1 MDSSKIG
8 EKIWYDL
15 ITVMSFIII
24 TMMILLDFDPWVR
37 SKTYHHLYHVVFEGD
52 RQNIYALALA
62 LLQFFCFLFV
72 VKAVSP
78 NSPQME
84 YQIILAIH
92 EQVAEVEVDNNT
104 AG

>member
-1 MDSSKIG
+1 MDSSKIV
-8 EKIWYDL
+8 EKICYDL
-15 ITVMSFIII
+15 IIRMSFIIF
-24 TMMILLDFDPWVR
+24 LDFDPWVR
-37 SKTYHHLYHVVFEGD
+37 SKTYHHQYHEVFEGD

-62 LLQFFCFLFV
+62 LLQFFCSLFV
-72 VKAVSP
+72 VRAVSP

>member
-1 MDSSKIG
+1 MLLFDYWDVFYNIYM
-8 EKIWYDL
+8 I
-15 ITVMSFIII
+15 
-24 TMMILLDFDPWVR
+24 ILLDIDPGVR
-37 SKTYHHLYHVVFEGD
+37 SKTYHHLDHVVFEGD

>member
-8 EKIWYDL
+8 EKICYHL
-15 ITVMSFIII
+15 ITGMSFIIFI
-24 TMMILLDFDPWVR
+24 LVLLDLDPWVR
-37 SKTYHHLYHVVFEGD
+37 SKTYHHLYHEVFEGD
-52 RQNIYALALA
+52 RQNIYEVALA

-72 VKAVSP
+72 VIAVSP

>member
-1 MDSSKIG
+1 MSVIIMIILLEFDSS
-8 EKIWYDL
+8 
-15 ITVMSFIII
+15 VH
-24 TMMILLDFDPWVR
+24 
-37 SKTYHHLYHVVFEGD
+37 SKTYNHLDHVVFEGD

-62 LLQFFCFLFV
+62 LLQFFCFPFV

-78 NSPQME
+78 NSPQMA

>member
-15 ITVMSFIII
+15 ITVMSF
-24 TMMILLDFDPWVR
+24 MILLDFDPWVR

-84 YQIILAIH
+84 YQIILATH
-92 EQVAEVEVDNNT
+92 EQVAEVGVDNNT

>member
-15 ITVMSFIII
+15 ITVMSFIIF
-24 TMMILLDFDPWVR
+24 ILLDFYPWVR

-92 EQVAEVEVDNNT
+92 EQVAEVGVDNNT

>member
-15 ITVMSFIII
+15 ITVMFFIII
-24 TMMILLDFDPWVR
+24 IMIIWPDFDPWVR

-92 EQVAEVEVDNNT
+92 EQVAEVGVDNNT